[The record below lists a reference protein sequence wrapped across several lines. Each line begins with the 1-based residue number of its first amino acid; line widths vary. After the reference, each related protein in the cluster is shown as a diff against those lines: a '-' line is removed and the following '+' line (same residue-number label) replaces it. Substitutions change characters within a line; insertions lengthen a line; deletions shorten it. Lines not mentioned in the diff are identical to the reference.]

1 MSNNT
6 YSVNGISEGLSSLE
20 RILAYAVGEEKSR
33 ACVDKLLRRYGSFA
47 TVSAA
52 GEEEICRIGDVNKS
66 TALLIKLTAYL
77 HSRRITERF
86 TFDAEHTELEL
97 REYITALFGG
107 ISVETVYALLL
118 DDKGR
123 VIHTEFLGEGTV
135 STSDIVPR
143 KILECANRK
152 HSKRVILAH
161 NHPKGSTA
169 PSKDD
174 MMTTGRLFTI
184 LASVGVCL
192 QAHYIV
198 ADGEIGKIDMDML
211 YDPKFMG

>member
-1 MSNNT
+1 MNNIGCQSET
-6 YSVNGISEGLSSLE
+6 VSDGIGSLE
-20 RILAYAVGEEKSR
+20 MILAYSVGEAKSR
-33 ACVDKLLRRYGSFA
+33 ECVDKLLRRYGSFS
-47 TVSAA
+47 TVCAA
-52 GEEEICRIGDVNKS
+52 SEEEICHIGGVNKS

-77 HSRRITERF
+77 HSRRITEHF
-86 TFDAEHTELEL
+86 TFGAEHTELEL
-97 REYITALFGG
+97 REYITALFCG
-107 ISVETVYALLL
+107 ISVETVYVLLF
-118 DDKGR
+118 DDKGM
-123 VIHTEFLGEGTV
+123 VVHTEFLGEGTV

-152 HSKRVILAH
+152 HSKRVVLAH

-174 MMTTGRLFTI
+174 IMTTGRLFSI

-198 ADGEIGKIDMDML
+198 ADGEIGKIDTDML
-211 YDPKFMG
+211 YDSKFMG